1 MATNNSYW
9 QMSEGYQCAENPP
22 AFERY
27 HSHGR
32 PSPHENLNVVKI
44 GPGPAVRG
52 LFEVTPAKKCSM
64 GCYMTQSGP
73 NHDLCCGKNGMWN
86 TKKGRAEIAKY
97 TCLNGACGEADGMIP
112 HGAPLRGQPLP
123 GNPWGVGQ
131 YTGTPLHFQR
141 TPMSNHLWKN
151 EMCNPPILQK
161 NHPSVL

>member
-1 MATNNSYW
+1 MANNNSYW

-32 PSPHENLNVVKI
+32 PSPHENLDVVKI

-112 HGAPLRGQPLP
+112 PGAPLGEEPLP

-131 YTGTPLHFQR
+131 YNGMPLHFER
-141 TPMSNHLWKN
+141 TPMSNYLWKN